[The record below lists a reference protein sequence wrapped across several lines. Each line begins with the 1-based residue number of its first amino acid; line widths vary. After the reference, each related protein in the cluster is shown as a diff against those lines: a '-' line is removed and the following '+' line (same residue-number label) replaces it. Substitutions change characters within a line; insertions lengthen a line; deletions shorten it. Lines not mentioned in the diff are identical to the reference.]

1 MTAQERIH
9 HWLNSM
15 EGVPDKLPVW
25 YRFTKR
31 EPTVTKSEAELIRAM
46 RDSGSSLMQIA
57 NEFYLST
64 YVVARV
70 LKEKSTHGTRDT
82 ASGA

>member
-1 MTAQERIH
+1 
-9 HWLNSM
+9 
-15 EGVPDKLPVW
+15 
-25 YRFTKR
+25 
-31 EPTVTKSEAELIRAM
+31 M

-70 LKEKSTHGTRDT
+70 LKEKSTRSTTNT